1 MYYIPALI
9 ASTGSSFDA
18 EIAGTIPAISP
29 IIADITVP
37 MNMFQVDNTKLKSPV
52 NVDAKIDTI
61 KTNINP
67 INPPITESI
76 TASNKN

>member
-1 MYYIPALI
+1 M
-9 ASTGSSFDA
+9 
-18 EIAGTIPAISP
+18 AGIIPAISP
-29 IIADITVP
+29 RIADIAVP
-37 MNMFQVDNTKLKSPV
+37 INMFQEDNTKLKSPV

-67 INPPITESI
+67 INPPITERI

>member
-1 MYYIPALI
+1 
-9 ASTGSSFDA
+9 
-18 EIAGTIPAISP
+18 
-29 IIADITVP
+29 
-37 MNMFQVDNTKLKSPV
+37 MFQPDNTKSKSPV